1 MFKELRQISVFD
13 IVLPVLDKEGKN
25 KEDFFMADTIGQK
38 NFAQNFG
45 GYPRS
50 DIAIIDDQNNV
61 QVAKAL
67 VAQLVDYGTDKVAN
81 KGMSDNDIRL
91 AIQSRYQ
98 QTASEVMPF
107 IEERLRIRDANI
119 ERARA
124 AAAARSSASASASDP
139 NSVIDNV

>member
-13 IVLPVLDKEGKN
+13 INLPVLDKEGEN
-25 KEDFFMADTIGQK
+25 KADFFMADTIGQK
-38 NFAQNFG
+38 DFAQNYG

-81 KGMSDNDIRL
+81 KGMSDADIRL

-124 AAAARSSASASASDP
+124 AAAAAASAAAPASNP
-139 NSVIDNV
+139 NDVIDTV